1 MKAEKKRVYF
11 YLAVFLVVLSIILYY
26 FGLFKGTCEDEKCFH
41 EAASLCSPKKYNQN
55 VNNNIYNY
63 VISRSFGE
71 NCKIRVSLDRSA
83 EGTDFDTRGKLEGK
97 SMKCLVP
104 KSELNNVNFNEV
116 ENLLGYCTGPLKEG
130 MYEIIIKKMYGIII
144 SNLGEILGE
153 VQLGLIKK
161 V

>member
-1 MKAEKKRVYF
+1 M
-11 YLAVFLVVLSIILYY
+11 YLGIFAVFLFIVLYY
-26 FGLFKGTCEDEKCFH
+26 FGAFKGTCEDEKCFQDSVS
-41 EAASLCSPKKYNQN
+41 ACSPKKYNFN
-55 VNNNIYNY
+55 VNNNVYTY
-63 VISRSFGE
+63 VISRSLGE
-71 NCKIRVSLDRSA
+71 NCKIKVSLERSA

-97 SMKCLVP
+97 SMNCKVP
-104 KSELNNVNFNEV
+104 KSELGAVNLNEV

-130 MYEIIIKKMYGIII
+130 MYEILIKKMYGIII